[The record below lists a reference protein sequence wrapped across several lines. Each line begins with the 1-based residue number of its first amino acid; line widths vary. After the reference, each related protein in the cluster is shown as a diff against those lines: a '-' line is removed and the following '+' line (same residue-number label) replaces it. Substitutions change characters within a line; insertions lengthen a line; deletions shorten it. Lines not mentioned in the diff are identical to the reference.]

1 MTWPSGIPH
10 PGNLFSQP
18 KSLTRGGP
26 KQASL
31 SPSPPFSALPSACR
45 HSACFCSIEYHAYQ
59 FHEPTGLCVHSRPN
73 RPHLPRIEAFEHGV
87 LPLSQQGHAQTV
99 GATGINASCESMP
112 ATPTTEQHV
121 PRLYLRILSFVFF
134 LSSAERQPSAALS
147 LASVAGRCGPI
158 PSLPFYRVYCGIFIS
173 SPSLRAD

>member
-1 MTWPSGIPH
+1 VTWPSGIPH

-18 KSLTRGGP
+18 KSLTRGRP

-112 ATPTTEQHV
+112 ATPTTEQHL
-121 PRLYLRILSFVFF
+121 PRLYLRILSFVFSFPQPNVSLQPRCPWRRLQDVVGQF
-134 LSSAERQPSAALS
+134 LPCHSTGCTAEYSSVHRP
-147 LASVAGRCGPI
+147 
-158 PSLPFYRVYCGIFIS
+158 
-173 SPSLRAD
+173 